1 MIHYVTGNLLAAS
14 DEALINTVNTVGV
27 MGKGIA
33 LQFKDR
39 YPYNFQ
45 VYQQACKEGS
55 IFPGKLLVTR
65 DSNLSTDSKW
75 IINFPT
81 KKDWKHRSKY
91 EYIEEGMKDLVR
103 VLDQYRIKSIAI
115 PPLGC
120 GNGGLDWSKVKE
132 LMEKYLGEL
141 NVDIHIYQP
150 NEAVSELLK
159 QETNCREA
167 KLTPARAMLLYALFY
182 YESLGENS
190 SLFVANKLAYFM
202 QLLGEPSF
210 GKLKFVAGH
219 YGPYC
224 TQVGYILHDING
236 KYIKGLEQMKIGA
249 FDSLELQY
257 STMKEVSEYVKT
269 KLKSEQVDRL
279 KLLIKLISG
288 FQSALSLEILASVA
302 YVRKENTYIDLAQ
315 TITQIQNW
323 SPRKKHLFKEKYIQI
338 AYSYLED
345 FSKGRDCLF
354 RTVK

>member
-91 EYIEEGMKDLVR
+91 EYIEEGLKDLVR

-132 LMEKYLGEL
+132 LMEKYLG
-141 NVDIHIYQP
+141 
-150 NEAVSELLK
+150 
-159 QETNCREA
+159 
-167 KLTPARAMLLYALFY
+167 
-182 YESLGENS
+182 G
-190 SLFVANKLAYFM
+190 
-202 QLLGEPSF
+202 
-210 GKLKFVAGH
+210 
-219 YGPYC
+219 
-224 TQVGYILHDING
+224 
-236 KYIKGLEQMKIGA
+236 IKCG
-249 FDSLELQY
+249 
-257 STMKEVSEYVKT
+257 
-269 KLKSEQVDRL
+269 
-279 KLLIKLISG
+279 
-288 FQSALSLEILASVA
+288 
-302 YVRKENTYIDLAQ
+302 
-315 TITQIQNW
+315 
-323 SPRKKHLFKEKYIQI
+323 
-338 AYSYLED
+338 YSYLSAER
-345 FSKGRDCLF
+345 SRQRIVEAGNELSGGKINSGESHVAVRSVLL
-354 RTVK
+354 